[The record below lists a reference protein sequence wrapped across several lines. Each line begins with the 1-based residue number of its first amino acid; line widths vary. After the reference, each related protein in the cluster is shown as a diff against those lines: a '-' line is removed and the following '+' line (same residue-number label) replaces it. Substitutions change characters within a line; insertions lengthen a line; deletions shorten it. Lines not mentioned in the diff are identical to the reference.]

1 MTTRLDKDTME
12 EIREGLAVLEE
23 GRASLYTLEELFE
36 D

>member
-1 MTTRLDKDTME
+1 MTNRFDEDTME
-12 EIREGLAVLEE
+12 EVREGLAVLEE